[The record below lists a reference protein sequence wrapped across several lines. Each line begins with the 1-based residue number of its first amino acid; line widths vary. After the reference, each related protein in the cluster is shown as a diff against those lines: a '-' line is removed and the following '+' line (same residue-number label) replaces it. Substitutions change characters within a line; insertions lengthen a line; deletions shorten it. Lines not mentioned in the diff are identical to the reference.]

1 MIPLSGYGKAKKYV
15 DSHAKLT
22 EQEIIR
28 YKKRS
33 PGPCLTLS
41 RQSGIDTTTLCNKLI
56 ELFKSFYSMEWAY
69 FDNDL
74 IKKVI
79 DDHDLSP
86 RFQKFLSEERESAI
100 SQMLNE
106 LLRLHPPILKLV
118 RQMMDT
124 ILNLAEF
131 GHIIVIGRGSNIIT
145 SHLNNSYHIR
155 LVAPLENRIKCIQKS
170 INESREMAK
179 KILLKEDKNRKD
191 FLFRTFKKNIDDP
204 LLYNLTIN
212 TSRFSSDDLVSFIF
226 EAVKAKFPNSI
237 ISYKKEGLKENKIYT

>member
-86 RFQKFLSEERESAI
+86 RFQKFLREERESAI

-106 LLRLHPPILKLV
+106 LLRLHPPIFKLV

-212 TSRFSSDDLVSFIF
+212 TSRFSFDDLVSFIF
-226 EAVKAKFPNSI
+226 EVVIAKFPNKT
-237 ISYKKEGLKENKIYT
+237 ISYSKEGLK